1 MLNQN
6 PPQFTCDCTTHLTH
20 IPRYRHFSTKQTILH
35 IKPTH
40 LIPTKRNSDQ
50 SSSFKSPH
58 SSISMCL
65 VNVSP
70 TFSRGTG
77 IGRLHPVYI
86 SSWFMIRIYLP
97 PNNFQFAVTSS
108 SWTKPPSFFHEVVY
122 DPTRYIPCQLPV
134 GYGVIQLCNCIW
146 RYSPAKISCALIFF
160 CSRCLIIYLEI
171 FL

>member
-1 MLNQN
+1 MIPYSVPIFSTTSHTSRFNPPVQNVNSYHSLESALTHPYSFIFLSLEGLNQN
-6 PPQFTCDCTTHLTH
+6 PPQFTRDYTTQFNHA
-20 IPRYRHFSTKQTILH
+20 PQSRPFPTKQPILH

-108 SWTKPPSFFHEVVY
+108 S
-122 DPTRYIPCQLPV
+122 
-134 GYGVIQLCNCIW
+134 
-146 RYSPAKISCALIFF
+146 
-160 CSRCLIIYLEI
+160 
-171 FL
+171 